1 MLRGN
6 PQNGIAP
13 IVNYSVCGRDL
24 LIAKNFFR
32 FCCAVC
38 KLNNFDGYILISLIN
53 SVTREVEVSFYWG
66 TFTR

>member
-6 PQNGIAP
+6 PLNGIAP
-13 IVNYSVCGRDL
+13 IVNYSACGRDL
-24 LIAKNFFR
+24 LIAKDFFR

-38 KLNNFDGYILISLIN
+38 KLNNFDGYILVGLSNL
-53 SVTREVEVSFYWG
+53 TAKEVEASFYRG

>member
-38 KLNNFDGYILISLIN
+38 KLNNFDDYILISLCDL
-53 SVTREVEVSFYWG
+53 TTKEVEVSFYWG